1 MNIFLTNVDDLLHSI
16 GKKRPWLAQ
25 EAGIGLSTIN
35 NWFSNDRV
43 PFVNY
48 AYKVAIALE
57 VSIDYLMTGKHP
69 EYESQVTDPI
79 KQELIVHIKNMDHE
93 EALELKGVI
102 KHLSLLTLKQ
112 PQRKSE
118 TFNPGLS
125 ELIDLLQD
133 KDKEVL
139 DIAIEGVKASI
150 DAFNYHNPKDK
161 SGIA

>member
-1 MNIFLTNVDDLLHSI
+1 MNNFLTHIDEILFQL
-16 GKKRPWLAQ
+16 GRRRPWLSQ
-25 EAGIGLSTIN
+25 TTGIPISTIN
-35 NWFSNDRV
+35 NWFSKDRYPYV
-43 PFVNY
+43 DY
-48 AYKVAIALE
+48 AQRIADALE
-57 VSIDYLMTGKHP
+57 VPLDYLTTGKLP
-69 EYESQVTDPI
+69 EVQEEITDPI